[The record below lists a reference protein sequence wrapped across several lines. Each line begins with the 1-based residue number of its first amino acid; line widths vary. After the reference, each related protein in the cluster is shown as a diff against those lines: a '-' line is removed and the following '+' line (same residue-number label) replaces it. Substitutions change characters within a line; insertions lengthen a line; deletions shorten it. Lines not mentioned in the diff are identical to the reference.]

1 MKKPNLGR
9 PAKRHP
15 AVIDLLGGAPTT
27 SSSGAAN
34 AAAPGGPAARG
45 RRTPAKL
52 AIAGGI
58 GVVAVAVIGTT
69 VWSTSGG
76 EQPADTAAAATT
88 AAPDEDT
95 LPILDLPDPAPAT
108 TTAASSEVDD
118 TCRADRGDQDSG
130 AGVIAAFNHA
140 YYAQRNAAAARALAT
155 SNSTIV
161 PADQL
166 QPFIDAVPPGT
177 NYCVAITPLTEA
189 AYSVDLTE
197 LRPEGAQRIPQTIT
211 TKKVDGRWFIDV
223 VS

>member
-27 SSSGAAN
+27 SSSGAAH
-34 AAAPGGPAARG
+34 AAAPGVPATRG
-45 RRTPAKL
+45 RRTPTKL

-76 EQPADTAAAATT
+76 EQPADTATATT
-88 AAPDEDT
+88 AVPDEDT
-95 LPILDLPDPAPAT
+95 LPILDLPDPAPTT

-177 NYCVAITPLTEA
+177 NYCVAITPLSEA